1 MADMARREILP
12 AIEGYVGELAA
23 TAKNKEKAFSGV
35 SVEYEKV
42 TAEKL
47 SALSYEIMTKT
58 EELEKELIALKSAD
72 GVIKESYEIRDKLLP
87 LMAELRAAA
96 DMAETLTSAKYWPFP
111 TYGDLL
117 FGVK

>member
-1 MADMARREILP
+1 MP
-12 AIEGYVGELAA
+12 AIEGYVGELSK
-23 TAKNKEKAFSGV
+23 TAKNKIKAFGDISVDYEKA
-35 SVEYEKV
+35 
-42 TAEKL
+42 TATKL
-47 SALSYEIMTKT
+47 SALSYEIMEKT

-72 GVIKESYEIRDKLLP
+72 GVIKEGYEIRDKLLP

-96 DMAETLTSAKYWPFP
+96 DTAETLTATKYWPFP